1 MPPASRHTYTT
12 AELANADLTNL
23 AAALDAFIA
32 AASPSILG
40 LLQAETTT
48 ERAKARLPAALAF
61 LRETVTEH
69 VWSEFR
75 EAYAAHGEWFEA
87 DPMKEAA

>member
-1 MPPASRHTYTT
+1 MPASRHTYTT
-12 AELANADLTNL
+12 AELANVDLTNL

-32 AASPSILG
+32 AAADPILG

-48 ERAKARLPAALAF
+48 ERAKAMLPGELAY
-61 LRETVTEH
+61 LRETITEH
-69 VWSEFR
+69 VWSQFR